1 MKLSLSEIQYK
12 CVEVVWGY
20 LTLKQERRM
29 KLVPAYAWQFSPRML
44 LFFSPCKRRVK
55 QIMDLFRTE
64 ILICWIYFS
73 LTKDR
78 FVIASKNWPQ
88 KCWDILSLSSQE
100 RESNWADS
108 KQILHSFEWHLEE
121 KTNKQNTMMIQT
133 PEMAI
138 KQSDQWGVAH
148 LDGQGWRGALWV
160 PWARDGDCYQH
171 KSMLSI

>member
-160 PWARDGDCYQH
+160 PWARDGDRYQH